1 MSIQFDMKS
10 NRTSLLDEDLILH
23 SDDAVKDIYCIGN
36 NYKLAFYDVDGNK
49 NRVYKKFSYDRL
61 KTLYDSKPMPATSYA
76 LYNSCFLKEKIGF
89 GKLLIKMVSQATL
102 DELGKKEF
110 PEVFKK
116 QKHRGLTIRVQPYEI
131 NNETKPI
138 SIQVIFIGGGC
149 WNQIRMTFIKKV

>member
-1 MSIQFDMKS
+1 M
-10 NRTSLLDEDLILH
+10 SLLDENLILH
-23 SDDAVKDIYCIGN
+23 SDDAVRDMYRIGN
-36 NYKLAFYDVDGNK
+36 SYKLAFYDVDGNK

-61 KTLYDSKPMPATSYA
+61 KTLYDSKPMPFTSYA

-116 QKHRGLTIRVQPYEI
+116 QKRGLTIRTYPYEL
-131 NNETKPI
+131 NNETNPN
-138 SIQVIFIGGGC
+138 SIQVIFMGGGC
-149 WNQIRMTFIKKV
+149 WNQIKMTFIKKV